1 MNTVIIC
8 HHCHYLRTT
17 LSKKHYF
24 SGFRWSFWVLI
35 YILIDPST
43 WPKLI
48 CSKNS
53 QISVKHSL
61 SNFPLILA
69 RRIQELSWF
78 FLILAHLRSVT
89 VFGRNRPKMGD
100 DLENLI
106 RYLNSLHESSWK
118 EVFLRKFKSKLF
130 GVRSCLYEKN
140 YLTQLRHLT
149 WAISRQNGVFHL

>member
-8 HHCHYLRTT
+8 HQCHYLRTT

-24 SGFRWSFWVLI
+24 SGSRWSFWVLI
-35 YILIDPST
+35 YILNDPST

-53 QISVKHSL
+53 QIFVKHSL

-106 RYLNSLHESSWK
+106 QYLNSLHESSWK